1 MSDKWNFNEGKQQIE
16 LIRKVVEEKLKNY
29 HLVSDYKEQLT
40 YLFELLKDYDLC
52 QEIPFIDV
60 TRDKEKGIIYI
71 NLYRTDF
78 SKNYE

>member
-1 MSDKWNFNEGKQQIE
+1 MSEEGKQRIE
-16 LIRKVVEEKLKNY
+16 LIGKVVEEKLKDY

-40 YLFELLKDYDLC
+40 YLFEQLRDYDFC
-52 QEIPFIDV
+52 QEIPPIDV
-60 TRDKEKGIIYI
+60 TGDKEKGMLYI